1 MLKRENDM
9 KNSWVSTSFP
19 HSTSHSLLS
28 VKFCQVKE
36 ENRTLES
43 NQIPEEKYTGPLSAV
58 GNVSGYRCESDCRS
72 RGCEFDPCSV
82 HTFLEIDHEIN
93 STVILRH
100 IPPGTRFRAL
110 SAGVQCTLRVAG

>member
-1 MLKRENDM
+1 M

-36 ENRTLES
+36 EKKTLES

-58 GNVSGYRCESDCRS
+58 RNMSTDASLTADPGVVSSIPARS
-72 RGCEFDPCSV
+72 
-82 HTFLEIDHEIN
+82 
-93 STVILRH
+93 ILSWRL
-100 IPPGTRFRAL
+100 IMK
-110 SAGVQCTLRVAG
+110 